1 MALKPDFCHEF
12 DVGTVAGA
20 TCRYGNYWVPQ
31 CALLGTSGY
40 YWVLIGAA
48 MYFWVLDTKSNNC
61 HEQKAISNNWN
72 NCDLQIWE
80 FMGILL
86 IIGWILLC
94 TDVWGTFYLVPG
106 TFYLVRGTWLKSCD
120 LQIWTFVCCHGF
132 AVGMAVKQRG
142 QKQHTGGFVIE
153 ALVNMA
159 NRAHW
164 YWVVLVV
171 LGVPIGYYWGTL
183 STRTGN

>member
-1 MALKPDFCHEF
+1 MWEQLRDRLADMEITGCTP
-12 DVGTVAGA
+12 
-20 TCRYGNYWVPQ
+20 R

-106 TFYLVRGTWLKSCD
+106 TFYLVRGTFYLVRGTWLKSCD

-132 AVGMAVKQRG
+132 VVGMAVKQRG

-159 NRAHW
+159 NRPPPATQTTSVRVSSALNLW
-164 YWVVLVV
+164 KALVRV
-171 LGVPIGYYWGTL
+171 WE
-183 STRTGN
+183 